1 MYFLLSQLS
10 FIDLLYSSAFVP
22 KIAIDFL
29 SGRNHISFISCGIQF
44 FLFMLL
50 MGAECLLL
58 AVMAYDR
65 YVAVCHPLHYSIL
78 MCPTVSASM
87 VAGTWSCALL
97 NGLIHVTY
105 TMNLHYCPSRQI
117 HHFFCEISAL
127 LRLVC
132 TDTSLYEN
140 SLFIS
145 GIIFLLLPILAIM
158 ASYGKIL
165 FTVVGLRSNVG
176 KRKALATCSSHIIV
190 VSLFYGTA
198 ISKYFLPKAYHTA
211 EQDKVNSIF
220 YTILTPMLN
229 PLIYSLRNK
238 EVAGALRKVL
248 GREILIRRLTSQQ
261 LWNCLADGHVHKE
274 TSQPACPGLRPP
286 TSTEAS
292 GSSLFIPTRFP
303 VQSARLCS
311 STGLTRLCYTDR
323 NHKLAF
329 NKLNCQG
336 GLPHTLVAHDG
347 HLPGL
352 GLRHLSGLNL
362 GPTTSTVVVAPDA
375 VIGSLPTRGRV
386 ACRAEA
392 VVWML

>member
-1 MYFLLSQLS
+1 MEKWSNQTTGTDFILLGLFHHTQVPNLLFTLIFLGFLVATVGNMMMILLIGLDSRLHTPMYFLLSQLS

-29 SGRNHISFISCGIQF
+29 SGRNHISFTSCGIQF

-65 YVAVCHPLHYSIL
+65 YVAVCHPLHYSML
-78 MCPTVSASM
+78 MRPTVSASM
-87 VAGTWSCALL
+87 VTGTWSCALL
-97 NGLIHVTY
+97 NALIHVTY
-105 TMNLHYCPSRQI
+105 TMNLRYCSARQI

-145 GIIFLLLPILAIM
+145 GIVFLLLPILAIM

-165 FTVVGLRSNVG
+165 STVVGLRSNLG
-176 KRKALATCSSHIIV
+176 KKKAMATCSSHMIV

-211 EQDKVNSIF
+211 EHDEVTSIF

-248 GREILIRRLTSQQ
+248 GR
-261 LWNCLADGHVHKE
+261 
-274 TSQPACPGLRPP
+274 
-286 TSTEAS
+286 
-292 GSSLFIPTRFP
+292 
-303 VQSARLCS
+303 
-311 STGLTRLCYTDR
+311 
-323 NHKLAF
+323 
-329 NKLNCQG
+329 
-336 GLPHTLVAHDG
+336 
-347 HLPGL
+347 
-352 GLRHLSGLNL
+352 
-362 GPTTSTVVVAPDA
+362 
-375 VIGSLPTRGRV
+375 
-386 ACRAEA
+386 
-392 VVWML
+392 